1 MSKKIKF
8 SRRKFMKFMAK
19 SGLGAAALTSAP
31 MLNHN
36 FLYNSAFA
44 ASGKPLIFAAAEALT
59 GNWDP
64 TTHTNLGQLIF
75 ESYVF
80 GYLTRC
86 PMKPENPTQLNFE
99 LATEATEIDKF
110 TLEFK
115 LRDGV
120 TFHNGKPFGAEDV
133 KATYEYGSQPDR
145 PAQWYPGQVDV
156 EVVDR
161 LTVRIKTEKYGYP
174 AGLFYYLSSFLP
186 ILSAD
191 DVANP
196 NNAASRPNGTGAFK
210 FVEQDGDN
218 TIMEANEN
226 FFMGKPKIPRVQ
238 YNFVGDTATRTLGL
252 LSGEY
257 NVTERLEPEQVD
269 TIVANGGFA
278 LNQAVSTENKYLW
291 FRCSKPPFN
300 DINMRKAVA
309 HAIDREG
316 LLDILGIS
324 GTYTGCHVSPVKFGY
339 TDVEGFPD
347 YNPDK
352 CQEYLAKAGFPKGKG
367 LPELEYITSV
377 GFYPKTKEYGEYI
390 TALLNEQGIPVKL
403 SVLELGAWG
412 NKLYDRE
419 GGGPGHM
426 IDCGWCTGS
435 PEPDLVIRTHF
446 HSSSKRIT
454 GIVDADIDA
463 ALDKERNA
471 PSVGE
476 REQILKTEV
485 MPLLVDK
492 MPSVPLFGSVFIHAM
507 ANDIKDL
514 YIYPNGMMSAETAS
528 IG

>member
-19 SGLGAAALTSAP
+19 SGLGAAALTSTP

-44 ASGKPLIFAAAEALT
+44 ASGKPLVFAAAEALT

-133 KATYEYGSQPDR
+133 KATYEYGSQLDR

-186 ILSAD
+186 IMSAD

-210 FVEQDGDN
+210 FVEQSGDN

-226 FFMGKPKIPRVQ
+226 FFMGKP
-238 YNFVGDTATRTLGL
+238 
-252 LSGEY
+252 
-257 NVTERLEPEQVD
+257 
-269 TIVANGGFA
+269 
-278 LNQAVSTENKYLW
+278 
-291 FRCSKPPFN
+291 PF
-300 DINMRKAVA
+300 
-309 HAIDREG
+309 
-316 LLDILGIS
+316 
-324 GTYTGCHVSPVKFGY
+324 
-339 TDVEGFPD
+339 
-347 YNPDK
+347 
-352 CQEYLAKAGFPKGKG
+352 
-367 LPELEYITSV
+367 
-377 GFYPKTKEYGEYI
+377 FY
-390 TALLNEQGIPVKL
+390 
-403 SVLELGAWG
+403 
-412 NKLYDRE
+412 
-419 GGGPGHM
+419 
-426 IDCGWCTGS
+426 
-435 PEPDLVIRTHF
+435 
-446 HSSSKRIT
+446 
-454 GIVDADIDA
+454 
-463 ALDKERNA
+463 
-471 PSVGE
+471 
-476 REQILKTEV
+476 
-485 MPLLVDK
+485 
-492 MPSVPLFGSVFIHAM
+492 
-507 ANDIKDL
+507 
-514 YIYPNGMMSAETAS
+514 
-528 IG
+528 